1 MTDNQEASSLI
12 EVRIPIT
19 DEMLEMLF
27 CCRARTKIGSRNL
40 LRITPGPHPEGLSAR
55 IIESWL
61 SGRTKTARTDL
72 WHYVLGAWKNAPA
85 APSVGRNLGPGRVPV
100 TEAMRAELRYLKNAT
115 GVGPC
120 ALMRQAPQ
128 PIPQG
133 LRSHTIQRWID
144 GLVKTARIEHWQYV
158 LDAWQ
163 SLPRQI
169 VITDDMRAQLQTLR
183 ASGGMGVTRLLRL
196 APNPVPPGLK
206 ASTVNRWLNGKAKTA
221 RADHW
226 HYILDAWKNAPA
238 APSVERNPGPGRVPV
253 TEAMRAE
260 LRYLKDA
267 TGVGPRAL
275 MRQAPQSIPRGLRSH
290 TIQTWLDGLVKTA
303 RIEHWQYVLDAWHS
317 LPRQI
322 VITDDMRAQL
332 QTLRA
337 SGGMGVTRLLRLT
350 AKPVPPGLKA
360 STVNRWLNGK
370 AKTACSDHWH
380 YILDAWES
388 LVQSIAARTNSA
400 DTPPPSPQKV
410 PAPPPPPRPQR
421 VPVTESIR
429 RRLQEQKERTCLG
442 PSAFITAAGD
452 RPKGLGQASIAGWLS
467 GTAKTARADHLAFVL
482 RRWPELPARIAI
494 TEDMRQ
500 AMKTERDRT
509 GVTPFNLLKDD
520 AEAPGQLSCGAIANW
535 LSGATAT
542 ALEHHLDY
550 VLSKWRSLPDG
561 PDGNN

>member
-1 MTDNQEASSLI
+1 MSDGVGDTSSKAA
-12 EVRIPIT
+12 RIPIT

-27 CCRARTKIGSRNL
+27 RCRAKTKIGSRNL
-40 LRITPGPHPEGLSAR
+40 LRITPGPHPEGLSAK

-61 SGRTKTARTDL
+61 TGRTKTARTDL

-85 APSVGRNLGPGRVPV
+85 KSSVG
-100 TEAMRAELRYLKNAT
+100 K
-115 GVGPC
+115 
-120 ALMRQAPQ
+120 
-128 PIPQG
+128 
-133 LRSHTIQRWID
+133 
-144 GLVKTARIEHWQYV
+144 
-158 LDAWQ
+158 
-163 SLPRQI
+163 
-169 VITDDMRAQLQTLR
+169 
-183 ASGGMGVTRLLRL
+183 
-196 APNPVPPGLK
+196 
-206 ASTVNRWLNGKAKTA
+206 WL
-221 RADHW
+221 
-226 HYILDAWKNAPA
+226 
-238 APSVERNPGPGRVPV
+238 GPGRVPV

-275 MRQAPQSIPRGLRSH
+275 MRQAPQSIPQGLRSH

-322 VITDDMRAQL
+322 VITNDMRAQL

-388 LVQSIAARTNSA
+388 LVQSIAARANST

-410 PAPPPPPRPQR
+410 PVPPPPPRPQR

-452 RPKGLGQASIAGWLS
+452 RPRGLGHGSIAGWLS

-482 RRWPELPARIAI
+482 RTWPTLPARVAI

-500 AMKTERDRT
+500 ALKAERDRT

-520 AEAPGQLSCGAIANW
+520 AEAPDQLSYAAIPNW
-535 LSGATAT
+535 LSGSTAT

-550 VLSKWRSLPDG
+550 VLSKWRSLPG
-561 PDGNN
+561 ATEIS